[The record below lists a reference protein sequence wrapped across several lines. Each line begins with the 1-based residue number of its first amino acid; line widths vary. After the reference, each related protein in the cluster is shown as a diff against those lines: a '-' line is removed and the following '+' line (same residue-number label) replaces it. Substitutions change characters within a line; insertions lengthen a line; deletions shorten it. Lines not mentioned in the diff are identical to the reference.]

1 MVFQNN
7 LLMAAASASG
17 DAAFTVD
24 YSVRMNSADSANFSR
39 TNQTPTDQ
47 KKWTYSTW
55 VKRGNTDTRQ
65 TWGLSAS
72 SSGTSYLQ
80 FYGYPS
86 TGTGD
91 DDRLYINIESDGT
104 SGGTGLLRTT
114 GYYSDVSAWYNFVI
128 IYDSD
133 NSLEE
138 ERMKIFVNGQEIS
151 VFGTE
156 TYPASGSTG
165 VTNKGGITQYIGRQS
180 GSSNYFDGYLAQ
192 CVFCDGQAYGPEN
205 FGEWNE
211 AGVWRPKNPS
221 TLTFGDN
228 GFYLDFAD
236 SSDLGND
243 VSGNNN
249 DFTAN
254 NLASADQVPDTPTDN
269 YAVWNSR
276 IFNANAV
283 TFSEG
288 NTKIVSV
295 NSGYPGVWT
304 IIPST
309 FLIPPT
315 GKWCWKVTNVIANA
329 YQAPGFMGNSL
340 EGHWGDGNS
349 TSVTAQDFVQYY
361 IAAGELTKYVNNST
375 STESVT
381 AGSTGTTGIELY
393 VDNDN
398 GTVKVYLGGTQLGS
412 TVTGLNTM
420 QYAFIQ
426 VYDAN
431 NRGVETDF
439 GQYGFTRTDDT
450 YNYLSTA
457 NLPEPTIKNSTN
469 YFQTILYQGTGAVR
483 TVKSPVGASYFNK
496 YGSGDRSN
504 IIEASGNGG
513 GYNPAAGDNLINGNL
528 TDGPGIISYADNM
541 NFKFQFDEAVH
552 ITEATIYWQAASG
565 NLGTWKWQGSNN
577 DSDYTDLSS
586 NEDLT
591 SISATKNVITLDSI
605 GATATY
611 TYYRLIRVSGGV
623 NSTQWE
629 EFNFKVK
636 PVDTERSSDI
646 GSFQPDLVWIKN
658 RDQADAHKLFN
669 SASGAT
675 KYVEPNDT
683 SAQATDANSLT
694 SFDSDGFS
702 LGTGASGF
710 NDIGEYFTS
719 WSWLAGAGS
728 GSSNTD
734 GSTNTTTTTVNTDSG
749 VSISTFP
756 SNSGTVHTI
765 GHGLGKKPKF
775 IMVARTGA
783 AGFWCYHEG
792 TTISDPEDYGNGLS
806 YASNRTDATTLWND
820 TAPTTSVFTV
830 GTSSDINSGTEEC
843 IGIAFAEIDGFSRF
857 ERYVGNGSAD
867 GEYVLCGFRPSFLII
882 HKVSGSGNNWVMY
895 DGQRSRVNPV
905 EDQLLAN
912 TAAAET
918 TGSEEI
924 AIYSNGFKCLT
935 SDDDINASDGEY
947 IFCAWAANPFGGES
961 TTPATAY

>member
-17 DAAFTVD
+17 GEAFTVD

-55 VKRGNTDTRQ
+55 VKRGKTDTRQ

-91 DDRLYINIESDGT
+91 DDMLYINVESDGT

-114 GYYSDVSAWYNFVI
+114 GFYSDISAWYNFVI

-165 VTNKGGITQYIGRQS
+165 VTNKGGITQYIGRQA

-192 CVFCDGQAYGPEN
+192 CVFCDGQSYGPEN

-276 IFNANAV
+276 VFNSSAV

-288 NTKIVSV
+288 NTKIISV
-295 NSGYPGVWT
+295 NSGYPGDWA
-304 IIPST
+304 IYPST
-309 FLIPPT
+309 FLIPDT

-329 YQAPGFMGNSL
+329 YQAPGFMGESI
-340 EGHWGDGNS
+340 EGHWGDGNYA
-349 TSVTAQDFVQYY
+349 SVVGQDMVYYY
-361 IAAGELTKYVNNST
+361 IAAGELTKYVNNSP

-381 AGSTGTTGIELY
+381 AGSTGTTGIECY
-393 VDNDN
+393 IDNDN
-398 GTVKVYLGGTQLGS
+398 GTAKFYLGGTQLGS
-412 TVTGLNTM
+412 DVTGLNTM
-420 QYAFIQ
+420 KYAFVQ

-431 NRGVETDF
+431 NRGIETDF

-450 YNYLSTA
+450 YKYLSTA

-513 GYNPAAGDNLINGNL
+513 SYNPAAI
-528 TDGPGIISYADNM
+528 
-541 NFKFQFDEAVH
+541 
-552 ITEATIYWQAASG
+552 
-565 NLGTWKWQGSNN
+565 
-577 DSDYTDLSS
+577 
-586 NEDLT
+586 
-591 SISATKNVITLDSI
+591 
-605 GATATY
+605 
-611 TYYRLIRVSGGV
+611 
-623 NSTQWE
+623 
-629 EFNFKVK
+629 
-636 PVDTERSSDI
+636 
-646 GSFQPDLVWIKN
+646 
-658 RDQADAHKLFN
+658 
-669 SASGAT
+669 
-675 KYVEPNDT
+675 
-683 SAQATDANSLT
+683 
-694 SFDSDGFS
+694 
-702 LGTGASGF
+702 
-710 NDIGEYFTS
+710 
-719 WSWLAGAGS
+719 
-728 GSSNTD
+728 
-734 GSTNTTTTTVNTDSG
+734 
-749 VSISTFP
+749 
-756 SNSGTVHTI
+756 
-765 GHGLGKKPKF
+765 
-775 IMVARTGA
+775 
-783 AGFWCYHEG
+783 
-792 TTISDPEDYGNGLS
+792 
-806 YASNRTDATTLWND
+806 
-820 TAPTTSVFTV
+820 
-830 GTSSDINSGTEEC
+830 
-843 IGIAFAEIDGFSRF
+843 
-857 ERYVGNGSAD
+857 
-867 GEYVLCGFRPSFLII
+867 
-882 HKVSGSGNNWVMY
+882 
-895 DGQRSRVNPV
+895 
-905 EDQLLAN
+905 
-912 TAAAET
+912 
-918 TGSEEI
+918 
-924 AIYSNGFKCLT
+924 
-935 SDDDINASDGEY
+935 
-947 IFCAWAANPFGGES
+947 
-961 TTPATAY
+961 